1 MLADKTIALERIE
14 IEGNNVGDQVIHE
27 MCKAMIEAKK
37 IVYLNVSKNRI
48 TDAGARDIALLI
60 QECPTLRLLFM
71 HYNRILGFGGVE
83 IAEAIG
89 SSKSLQVLDI
99 SYNSLC
105 GSGITKKKEEMTEEE
120 QKKKEEEKKAAGNKK
135 KKPKKTIG
143 FEEGTKPAA
152 KGFAELF
159 SRGFSENWA
168 DAFSSNKSLLHVD
181 MSHNHLETTDVE
193 IIAEGLKDNQTIMG
207 IHFAGNYG
215 QVDNQGFVKPG
226 IPLSI
231 NQSSM
236 VTRLQ
241 ADEDMTKGAPW
252 QADAGQDDEAEINND
267 VERWVEKENQKL
279 TWLSSLKG
287 GVVRNT

>member
-1 MLADKTIALERIE
+1 MTDEHANAIAEGIHRANYINKIILKNVGLRDNQALSIIRNMNKQVVRHLDISDNPLLTKNFYNELSEMLADSSIALERIE
-14 IEGNNVGDQVIHE
+14 IEGNNVGDQVLHE
-27 MCKAMIEAKK
+27 MCKSMIEAKK

-60 QECPTLRLLFM
+60 QECPSLRLLFM

-89 SSKSLQVLDI
+89 NNKSLQVLDI

-105 GSGITKKKEEMTEEE
+105 GSGISKKKEELTEEE

-159 SRGFSENWA
+159 TRGFSENWA

-181 MSHNHLETTDVE
+181 ELVGTSLAV
-193 IIAEGLKDNQTIMG
+193 LC
-207 IHFAGNYG
+207 
-215 QVDNQGFVKPG
+215 
-226 IPLSI
+226 LS
-231 NQSSM
+231 
-236 VTRLQ
+236 
-241 ADEDMTKGAPW
+241 
-252 QADAGQDDEAEINND
+252 
-267 VERWVEKENQKL
+267 RW
-279 TWLSSLKG
+279 WYARG
-287 GVVRNT
+287 DC

>member
-1 MLADKTIALERIE
+1 MVT
-14 IEGNNVGDQVIHE
+14 
-27 MCKAMIEAKK
+27 AMVEAKK

-48 TDAGARDIALLI
+48 SDAGARDLALLI

-71 HYNRILGFGGVE
+71 HYNRVLGFGGVE
-83 IAEAIG
+83 IAEAI
-89 SSKSLQVLDI
+89 SRSKSLQVLDI

-105 GSGITKKKEEMTEEE
+105 GSGLTKKKEEMTEEE
-120 QKKKEEEKKAAGNKK
+120 IKKKEEEKKAGAGKK
-135 KKPKKTIG
+135 KKKKTIG

-159 SRGFSENWA
+159 SRGFSESWA
-168 DAFSSNKSLLHVD
+168 DAFASNKSLLHVD

-193 IIAEGLKDNQTIMG
+193 ILAEGLKDNQTILG

-215 QVDNQGFVKPG
+215 EVDNQGFIKPA
-226 IPLSI
+226 IPLSLS
-231 NQSSM
+231 QASM

-241 ADEDMTKGAPW
+241 ADDTMGRPPAYKP
-252 QADAGQDDEAEINND
+252 DAAQDDENEIGND
-267 VERWVEKENQKL
+267 VEKWVENENQKL

-287 GVVRNT
+287 GVVRDTASLEL